1 MDKTQ
6 KFSMG
11 KKMCIAML
19 AVPNRGSNT
28 ILSRYHTPL
37 SPYALE
43 LSKTDFKPFYY
54 LA

>member
-19 AVPNRGSNT
+19 AVPNRGQT
-28 ILSRYHTPL
+28 LSSHDITPRYHHMP
-37 SPYALE
+37 
-43 LSKTDFKPFYY
+43 
-54 LA
+54 